1 MDIHEYQAKELLAG
15 FGVAIPRGGVAY
27 SPEQAVYRATEIG
40 GSRWAVKAQ
49 IHSGARG
56 KAGGIKLCSS
66 EDEVRAAAKN
76 LLGKRLVTHQTGPEG
91 RVVHRLYVEAAVP
104 IERELYL
111 GLVLDRKTE
120 RIMIVAHPQGG
131 MEIEEIAKSAP
142 DSILRESVEP
152 AIGMSSF
159 QAREIAY
166 GLGLAPAQVSRAVTT
181 LLGAYRAFRDLDA
194 TMVEIN
200 PLVVTGDGQVLALDC
215 KMTFDDNA
223 MFRRPNVSELRDY
236 AEEDPREAQAAE
248 HGLNY
253 VGLDGDIGC
262 IINGAGLA
270 MATMDMI
277 KHAGGQ
283 PANFLDVGG
292 GASPERV
299 AAAFRLVLSDNKV
312 GAMLVNIFAGINRC
326 DWVAQGVVQAA
337 RDIQMKVPLVVRLA
351 GTNVE
356 EGRRGAQS
364 LTRKVNRIGKRC
376 PMSILIDER
385 TRVIVQG
392 FTGEKATF
400 HTREMIAYGTNVVGG
415 VTPGKGGMR
424 HLDRPVFNTV
434 KEAVREVGA
443 EASIIFVPAAFCAD
457 SIMEAANAGIRLVC
471 TITDGIPAQDMMMVK
486 RYLFRFPKER
496 RTTLI
501 GPNCAGI
508 ISAGRAMLGIMPG
521 HIYSR
526 GGVGLVT
533 RSGTLGYE
541 AAAQMNALGIG
552 QTTSVGIGGDPIN
565 GSSFV
570 DMLKLFEEDPET
582 EAVMMI
588 GEIGGPQAAEA
599 SLFVKD
605 NMSKPV
611 IGYVAG
617 LTAPKGRRM
626 GHAGAIISAFGDT
639 AAEKAEIMR
648 TAGLT
653 VAPSPAELGSTV
665 AAALA
670 KRPAR
675 KRVVAQ

>member
-1 MDIHEYQAKELLAG
+1 
-15 FGVAIPRGGVAY
+15 
-27 SPEQAVYRATEIG
+27 
-40 GSRWAVKAQ
+40 
-49 IHSGARG
+49 
-56 KAGGIKLCSS
+56 
-66 EDEVRAAAKN
+66 
-76 LLGKRLVTHQTGPEG
+76 
-91 RVVHRLYVEAAVP
+91 
-104 IERELYL
+104 
-111 GLVLDRKTE
+111 
-120 RIMIVAHPQGG
+120 
-131 MEIEEIAKSAP
+131 
-142 DSILRESVEP
+142 
-152 AIGMSSF
+152 
-159 QAREIAY
+159 
-166 GLGLAPAQVSRAVTT
+166 
-181 LLGAYRAFRDLDA
+181 
-194 TMVEIN
+194 
-200 PLVVTGDGQVLALDC
+200 
-215 KMTFDDNA
+215 
-223 MFRRPNVSELRDY
+223 
-236 AEEDPREAQAAE
+236 
-248 HGLNY
+248 
-253 VGLDGDIGC
+253 
-262 IINGAGLA
+262 
-270 MATMDMI
+270 
-277 KHAGGQ
+277 
-283 PANFLDVGG
+283 
-292 GASPERV
+292 
-299 AAAFRLVLSDNKV
+299 
-312 GAMLVNIFAGINRC
+312 
-326 DWVAQGVVQAA
+326 
-337 RDIQMKVPLVVRLA
+337 
-351 GTNVE
+351 
-356 EGRRGAQS
+356 
-364 LTRKVNRIGKRC
+364 
-376 PMSILIDER
+376 MSILIDER

-400 HTREMIAYGTNVVGG
+400 HAREMINYGTNVVGG
-415 VTPGKGGMR
+415 VTPGKGGTR

-434 KEAVREVGA
+434 REAVREVGA

-486 RYLFRFPKER
+486 RYLFRFPRER

-508 ISAGRAMLGIMPG
+508 ISAGKAMLGIMPG

-526 GGVGLVT
+526 GHVGVVS

-588 GEIGGPQAAEA
+588 GEIGGPQEAEA
-599 SLFVKD
+599 ALFVKE

-670 KRPAR
+670 KRSSR
-675 KRVVAQ
+675 KKVATK